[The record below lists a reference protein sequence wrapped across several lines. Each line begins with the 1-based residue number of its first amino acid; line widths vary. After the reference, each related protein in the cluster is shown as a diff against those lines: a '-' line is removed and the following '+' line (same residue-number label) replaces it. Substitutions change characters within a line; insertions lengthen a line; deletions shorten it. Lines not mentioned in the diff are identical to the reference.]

1 MAQFDNLGK
10 AIGIAIS
17 KDEQG
22 IRNLLNRNGVPTAN
36 IQTKNQLSNVF
47 IESLVRS
54 KGLSQDFANYIKTK
68 DTANMSGKMNNL
80 NGYSNVIGDFVPEAY
95 NMSGNSNAPINTDV
109 WSAMEGDNDN
119 LEKDSSKKGGFFS
132 GLNLADLINQA
143 TMVYIKTQ
151 EGKNTVQETEQ
162 IKLASQSQLNNDFNR
177 KDVPKS
183 NTGTIVVFGVIG
195 LVVVGAIVFF
205 ALNKK

>member
-47 IESLVRS
+47 IESIVLS
-54 KGLSQDFANYIKTK
+54 KGLSQDFANYIKSK
-68 DTANMSGKMNNL
+68 DTANMIGKMNNL
-80 NGYSNVIGDFVPEAY
+80 TGYSNVIGDFVPEAY
-95 NMSGNSNAPINTDV
+95 NMSGNSNAPLNTDV
-109 WSAMEGDNDN
+109 WSAIEGNNDN
-119 LEKDSSKKGGFFS
+119 LKKDSPKGGFFS

-162 IKLASQSQLNNDFNR
+162 IKLASQAQLNNDFNR
-177 KDVPKS
+177 KDAPKS
-183 NTGTIVVFGVIG
+183 NTGTIVVFGVLG
-195 LVVVGAIVFF
+195 LVVVGAIAFF
-205 ALNKK
+205 VLKKK

>member
-22 IRNLLNRNGVPTAN
+22 IRNLLQRNGVPTAN
-36 IQTKNQLSNVF
+36 IQTKSQLSNVF
-47 IESLVRS
+47 IESLVIS
-54 KGLSQDFANYIKTK
+54 KGLSQDFINYINSK

-80 NGYSNVIGDFVPEAY
+80 TGYSNLIGDFVPDAY
-95 NMSGNSNAPINTDV
+95 NMSGNSKAPLNTDV
-109 WSAMEGDNDN
+109 WSSADGDN
-119 LEKDSSKKGGFFS
+119 LEKDSSKDGFWS

-151 EGKNTVQETEQ
+151 EGKNTAQETEQ
-162 IKLASQSQLNNDFNR
+162 IKLASQVQLNNDFNK
-177 KDVPKS
+177 KDAPKS
-183 NTGTIVVFGVIG
+183 NTGTIVIFGVLG
-195 LVVVGAIVFF
+195 LAIVGAITFF
-205 ALNKK
+205 ALKKK

>member
-47 IESLVRS
+47 IESIVLS
-54 KGLSQDFANYIKTK
+54 KGLSQDFANYIKSK
-68 DTANMSGKMNNL
+68 DTANMIGKMNNL
-80 NGYSNVIGDFVPEAY
+80 TGYSNVIGDFVPEAY
-95 NMSGNSNAPINTDV
+95 NMSGNSNAPLNTDV
-109 WSAMEGDNDN
+109 WSAIEGDNDN
-119 LEKDSSKKGGFFS
+119 LKKDSPKGGFFS

-162 IKLASQSQLNNDFNR
+162 IKLASQVQLNNDFNR
-177 KDVPKS
+177 KDAPKS
-183 NTGTIVVFGVIG
+183 NTGTIVVFGVLG
-195 LVVVGAIVFF
+195 LVVVGAIAFF
-205 ALNKK
+205 VLKKK

>member
-36 IQTKNQLSNVF
+36 IQTKTQLSNVF
-47 IESLVRS
+47 IESLVLS
-54 KGLSQDFANYIKTK
+54 KGLSQDFANYIKSK

-80 NGYSNVIGDFVPEAY
+80 TGYSNVIGDFVPEAY
-95 NMSGNSNAPINTDV
+95 NMSGNSNAPLNTDV

-119 LEKDSSKKGGFFS
+119 LKKDSSKGGFFS

-162 IKLASQSQLNNDFNR
+162 IKLASQAQLNNDFNR
-177 KDVPKS
+177 KDAPKS
-183 NTGTIVVFGVIG
+183 NTGTIVVFGILG
-195 LVVVGAIVFF
+195 LVVVGAIAFF
-205 ALNKK
+205 ALKKK